1 VFSHKYAVETYVA
14 ARGKP
19 FARFSDGEWMWG
31 FTSVVDIPI
40 HLNELN
46 TAPG

>member
-1 VFSHKYAVETYVA
+1 MT

-19 FARFSDGEWMWG
+19 FARFSDVEWMCG

-46 TAPG
+46 TSPG